1 MGMQEQAIKCKISN
15 ALLTGSV
22 KSLGYSQLLEFQ
34 EFWNMDGFSKI
45 STGNEFYANIRHTI
59 NYISNIESILFTI
72 LKKPCTVLFTSYSLA
87 WLSNISTCTWNTDK
101 FDLKFSS
108 EQWVGGVVRLS
119 YKYRT
124 KQKTCTTGGQMI
136 LLDENATKVSYT
148 CKHNMVCSY
157 TLSILICYFNKTNY
171 LRNPHFLEKKT
182 INSNDFH
189 ETHDL
194 YH

>member
-1 MGMQEQAIKCKISN
+1 MYDQKGVKFGKKKMGMQEQAIKCKISN

-87 WLSNISTCTWNTDK
+87 WLSNISTCTWNTQTTLIWSFPVSCGWVELWGYHINTGQNKKRVPLEDK
-101 FDLKFSS
+101 WYYWMKM
-108 EQWVGGVVRLS
+108 Q
-119 YKYRT
+119 
-124 KQKTCTTGGQMI
+124 QKSHI
-136 LLDENATKVSYT
+136 HVNIIWYAA
-148 CKHNMVCSY
+148 
-157 TLSILICYFNKTNY
+157 I
-171 LRNPHFLEKKT
+171 HFL
-182 INSNDFH
+182 
-189 ETHDL
+189 
-194 YH
+194 Y